1 MFLFSC
7 FIYLF
12 IFLFFLYVI
21 KNFVLLIIG
30 NAFLD
35 DLETKQLIHAADFW
49 FV

>member
-7 FIYLF
+7 FILL
-12 IFLFFLYVI
+12 FLFFLYVI